1 VVVFGYW
8 EVGFFFLQVLMLWV
22 SLYRYGTVFQCKDEQ
37 LITFAVGSDK
47 QFQQLCAILGVPDMA
62 YDSKFKTN
70 PNRVQHRD
78 ECKARLASL
87 VLQFNR
93 QSLLEQLQQHAVPAG
108 GVNDMADVFALP
120 QAKAMVVTDAGNAP
134 MGIKQVAFE
143 SGLDV
148 HASGGSGGSGGG
160 ELLPPPEYGQHTV
173 EVVSKYVSETELKD
187 LMDAKIIEQR
197 CTEE

>member
-1 VVVFGYW
+1 
-8 EVGFFFLQVLMLWV
+8 MLWV

-120 QAKAMVVTDAGNAP
+120 QAKAMVVTDAGHAP

-148 HASGGSGGSGGG
+148 HASGGGGSGGGG

-197 CTEE
+197 CTED